1 MASDIFGII
10 GTNIGGPIGGFIGR
24 LIGGAIDTAIGGGGG
39 PSSSRVEGLAIQGSA
54 YGSPIPLVF
63 GTLRIAGNVIWS
75 DGVIEH
81 QESQSSGGKGGTG
94 GGESTTINRYTSS
107 FAVALSGRRIDR
119 IGRIWADGKLIRE
132 NDGPLSV
139 GGQMRVYLGDEDQ
152 DVDPVIE
159 SILGVGQVPSY
170 RGIAYVVF
178 EDLELAEFA
187 NRVPNLTFEIVAD
200 GGQAAL
206 STIVQELASIGDI
219 EFVDT
224 SSLSPIIKG
233 FAVDGSV
240 TFREAVDDLRIYHDV
255 LSVERGRHLIMKDVP
270 QQAMLIAEA
279 DLGARSEQQQGQSLE
294 STRIQDWELP
304 SELLIEYLDPARDY
318 QTNVQRARRLL
329 SRRGGQLKDGA
340 NVAISAQDAKAAAE
354 RNLNAAWTARESA
367 TFSLTARYLALE
379 PGDFVTTSYDGVS
392 HPVLVEERSL
402 SDFVVRLRGPHF
414 ASENSVANVL
424 ADSGVDITQT
434 AASQGITHYELMDV
448 PLLPGEN
455 PAAARYLYAAGG
467 ENAVWRSATL
477 FESLDNEVS
486 FTRKTSSQVQ
496 ARIGFMETVL
506 GAAGS
511 EVWDEINRP
520 IVHLYNPDQFL
531 ESMPEIALFNGANA
545 ALIRGEVLQFRE
557 AQALGGGRY
566 ELRGLLRGRLGTEAE
581 ISQHS
586 VGDAFVF
593 LESASLAAVPTNLG
607 HIGQSRAYRAVGP
620 LESLE
625 NTSSNVFTFKGVN
638 LRPLS
643 PVHVL
648 AQKQP
653 SGDVRVEWVRRS
665 RLGAEWIDGADAPL
679 GEEVEAYELEVL
691 APDGS
696 VLRQVNLGAPN
707 YVYTLAQQQSDFG
720 FGISWL
726 HVNVYQISAMVGR
739 GAVADHQFE
748 FL

>member
-1 MASDIFGII
+1 MATDVFGII

-24 LIGGAIDTAIGGGGG
+24 LIGGAIDTAISGGGGR
-39 PSSSRVEGLAIQGSA
+39 SSSRVEGLAIQGSA

-81 QESQSSGGKGGTG
+81 KESEGSGGKGGPG
-94 GGESTTINRYTSS
+94 GGESTINRYTSS
-107 FAVALSGRRIDR
+107 FAVALSGRKIDR
-119 IGRIWADGKLIRE
+119 IDRIWADGKLIRE
-132 NDGPLSV
+132 SDGPLSV

-152 DVDPVIE
+152 EVDPVIE

-206 STIVQELASIGDI
+206 ATIVQELASIGDI
-219 EFVDT
+219 DLVDT
-224 SSLSPIIKG
+224 TSLSPIITG

-240 TFREAVDDLRIYHDV
+240 TFREAVDDLSIYHDV
-255 LSVERGRHLIMKDVP
+255 LSVERGRLLIMKDVP
-270 QQAMLIAEA
+270 QQAVLIPEA
-279 DLGARSEQQQGQSLE
+279 DLGARSDQQQGQALE

-304 SELLIEYLDPARDY
+304 SELLVEYLDPARDY

-329 SRRGGQLKDGA
+329 SRRGGQLKHGA

-354 RNLNAAWTARESA
+354 RNLNVAWTARETA
-367 TFSLTARYLALE
+367 TFSLTASYLALE

-392 HPVLVEERSL
+392 HPVLVEERRL
-402 SDFVVRLRGPHF
+402 SDFIVSLSGPHF
-414 ASENSVANVL
+414 ASENTVANVL
-424 ADSGVDITQT
+424 ADSGADITQT

-455 PAAARYLYAAGG
+455 PSAARYLYAAGG

-477 FESLDNEVS
+477 FESLDSEVS

-496 ARIGFMETVL
+496 ARIGFMET
-506 GAAGS
+506 GIGFAGP
-511 EVWDEINRP
+511 ELWDEINRP
-520 IVHLYNPDQFL
+520 IVQLYNPSLSL

-545 ALIRGEVLQFRE
+545 VVVGGEVLQFRE
-557 AQALGGGRY
+557 AYALGSGRY
-566 ELRGLLRGRLGTEAE
+566 ELRGLLRGRLGTESE
-581 ISQHS
+581 ISNHS
-586 VGDAFVF
+586 VGDRFVF
-593 LESASLAAVPTNLG
+593 LEPAGLAAVPTNLG

-625 NTSSNVFTFKGVN
+625 NTSSAIFAFKGVN

-643 PVHVL
+643 PVHVR
-648 AQKQP
+648 AQKLL
-653 SGDVRVEWVRRS
+653 SGDVRVDWTRRS

-679 GEEVEAYELEVL
+679 GEEVESYELEVL

-696 VLRQVNLGAPN
+696 VLRQVNLSATD
-707 YVYTLAQQQSDFG
+707 YVYTLAQQQNDFG

-726 HVNVYQISAMVGR
+726 HVNIYQISAMVGR